1 VILIDA
7 NIPMY
12 LVGSAHPNKERAR
25 ILLERAAASGE
36 RLVTDAEVLQ
46 EIVHRYTAIRRKDA
60 IAAAFDAV
68 LSVVDEVLSIE
79 RSDVERAHRILLKAR
94 EMTARDAIHVAVM
107 LRHDVAQVMSFDRG
121 LDGIPGI
128 TRLGD

>member
-1 VILIDA
+1 VILVDA

-12 LVGSAHPNKERAR
+12 LVGGAHPNKERAR
-25 ILLERAAASGE
+25 VLLERAAASGE

-60 IAAAFDAV
+60 IVAAFDAV
-68 LSVVDEVLSIE
+68 LSVIDEVFPIE
-79 RSDVERAHRILLKAR
+79 RSDVERAHRILLDDGDL
-94 EMTARDAIHVAVM
+94 TARDAVHVAVM
-107 LRHDVAQVMSFDRG
+107 LRHDVEQVMSFDRG

-128 TRLGD
+128 VRLE